1 MKKTIIL
8 LSILTLALIIPTA
21 SAQWS
26 VDNPSDWTI
35 HEEWTI
41 DGYTTPSSAPTP
53 TPNAT
58 NETGGTGGGGGGGGG
73 SSEKF
78 TVNIKIIKD
87 SEPLPSVLVKLS
99 STKMP
104 NQYENTNIN
113 GIATFKLKSGI
124 YDVQVFTDNTLAEN
138 LFKGTITVSRAE
150 TFTVNLD
157 TQTITPDA
165 TPTPSPFE
173 ITADFPMIILI
184 IFIGSGTAIL
194 LLMIAKKRR

>member
-8 LSILTLALIIPTA
+8 FSILTLALIIPVA
-21 SAQWS
+21 SAQWT

-41 DGYTTPSSAPTP
+41 DGYTTQSPAPTSP
-53 TPNAT
+53 PSAT
-58 NETGGTGGGGGGGGG
+58 NETGGGGGGGGGG

-104 NQYENTNIN
+104 DQYENTNIN

-194 LLMIAKKRR
+194 LLMITKKRR